1 MDRVTPALEFSGV
14 TAGYRKEPV
23 IRDVSLTLQS
33 GDMAAL
39 IGPNGAGKTTL
50 LRAITG
56 RIPPSPGSVRL
67 FGHEVSEVPAAE
79 RARLV
84 GVVPQDME
92 TPMPFTVEE
101 VVSMGRTAALSRWRQ
116 PSPADLRTV
125 ERAMAYTD
133 VIDLRDRLFTEL
145 SGGER
150 QRAVIAMVLAQQ
162 PRLILMDEPTSHLD
176 MNHRLEVMQIVE
188 RLNREE
194 GVTVLVVSHDLNLA
208 AEFCTRL
215 FLLDKGQLV
224 ADGSPREV
232 LNEGLLRR
240 VYRCGVRVQ
249 DNPASG
255 SVLVMPAPRPALTH
269 AGRGIRVHVVAGG
282 GCGEE
287 VLRRL
292 CIHDYTLT
300 CGVLNEGDSDAQ
312 AAAALG
318 IETALERPFSPIGP
332 GSLASARSLVSRCDA
347 VIVTAVPFGT
357 GNAANLELAAEAAR
371 TGKPV
376 FLMAGIAQRDYTP
389 DHRATAI
396 ESGLLAG
403 GARDFRDL
411 SELIELLPKQGAE
424 QP

>member
-1 MDRVTPALEFSGV
+1 MDRLTPALEFSGV

-23 IRDVSLTLQS
+23 IRDLSLTLAA

-56 RIPPSPGSVRL
+56 RIAPTAGCVRL
-67 FGHEVSEVPAAE
+67 FGQDVAALPAVE

-101 VVSMGRTAALSRWRQ
+101 VVAMGRTAAISRWK
-116 PSPADLRTV
+116 PPAPADLKSV

-162 PRLILMDEPTSHLD
+162 PRMILMDEPTSHLD

-188 RLNREE
+188 RLNRED

-208 AEFCTRL
+208 AEFCGRL
-215 FLLDKGQLV
+215 FLLDSGRLV
-224 ADGSPREV
+224 AAGTPREV
-232 LNEGLLRR
+232 LDEELLRR
-240 VYRCGVRVQ
+240 VYRCEVRVQ
-249 DNPASG
+249 DNPANG
-255 SVLVMPAPRPALTH
+255 SVLVMPAPRPAVTH
-269 AGRGIRVHVVAGG
+269 AGRGVRVHVVAGG

-292 CIHDYTLT
+292 SIHDYTLT

-312 AAAALG
+312 ASAALG

-332 GSLASARSLVSRCDA
+332 ASLATARSLVARCD
-347 VIVTAVPFGT
+347 VLVVTAVPFGT
-357 GNAANLELAAEAAR
+357 GNAENLELAAEAAR
-371 TGKPV
+371 AGKPV
-376 FLMAGIAQRDYTP
+376 YLMDGIAQRDYTP
-389 DHRATAI
+389 DHRATA
-396 ESGLLAG
+396 SATRLLAA
-403 GARDFRDL
+403 GARVYRDL
-411 SELIELLPKQGAE
+411 AQLVEMLAKRGTAAS
-424 QP
+424 